1 ATPLRYFDR
10 LTAIAAWMRD
20 DLLAF
25 VSNRGTL
32 LEPDAVEFL
41 LTQDDAVKRLE
52 AFLESCLETPFV
64 VTLDAVMRAG
74 EIARKAAAQ
83 LSTRTAPPT
92 NLADAF
98 IPASFRRLGE
108 RAGDRGPD
116 VRLLRA
122 ITGRSPDW
130 WPAPCVAQS

>member
-1 ATPLRYFDR
+1 
-10 LTAIAAWMRD
+10 MRE

-64 VTLDAVMRAG
+64 VTLDNVMRAG
-74 EIARKAAAQ
+74 EITRKAAARA
-83 LSTRTAPPT
+83 STRVPAET
-92 NLADAF
+92 NLAATF

-108 RAGDRGPD
+108 RANDHGPEVRSMVVGPLAEAPERRGD
-116 VRLLRA
+116 
-122 ITGRSPDW
+122 
-130 WPAPCVAQS
+130 